1 MVMHLGLY
9 TVSLTPSLSRLGEGV
24 SLGKDSSSAA
34 STSIST
40 DSLKTMITE
49 HDTVVLTKA
58 LPAPGLEEGDIGAVV
73 HVYEGQKAL
82 EVEFVTASGS
92 TVAVETL
99 ALDDVRAPRREEIL
113 HVRSLAA

>member
-1 MVMHLGLY
+1 MER
-9 TVSLTPSLSRLGEGV
+9 LTLLPAISG
-24 SLGKDSSSAA
+24 
-34 STSIST
+34 IST
-40 DSLKTMITE
+40 ASLKTMITE

-99 ALDDVRAPRREEIL
+99 ALDDVRPPDGKRSSTCVLSLLEEAVEIPL
-113 HVRSLAA
+113 F